1 MQGVKISH
9 WIQDETLCSSKTEK
23 EKKTTYKY
31 LMMEKIMRMD
41 SQSAPFVFGKVRL
54 IIAQT
59 TL

>member
-23 EKKTTYKY
+23 EKKTKYKY

-41 SQSAPFVFGKVRL
+41 SQSAPVRL

>member
-9 WIQDETLCSSKTEK
+9 WIQDEMLCSSKTEK
-23 EKKTTYKY
+23 EKKTKYKY

-41 SQSAPFVFGKVRL
+41 SQSAPVRL